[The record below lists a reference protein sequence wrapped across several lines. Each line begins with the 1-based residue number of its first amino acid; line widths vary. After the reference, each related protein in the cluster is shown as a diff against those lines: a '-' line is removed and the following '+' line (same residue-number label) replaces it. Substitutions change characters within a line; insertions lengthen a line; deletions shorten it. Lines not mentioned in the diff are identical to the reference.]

1 MKKKPELL
9 APAGDF
15 EKLKIAIEYG
25 ADAVYAGVSHFSLR
39 CHSGKEFDYETFKK
53 AVDFAHSK
61 GVKVYATVNSFPFEN
76 QLPIVEEHIKRLK
89 EIGVDALI
97 VSTLG
102 VIMKARE
109 IAPEIDIHLSTQA
122 NALNSWDYKA
132 YRDLGVSRIIAAR
145 ETSLKD
151 LIKIKEKVPDVE
163 IEVFVHGA
171 MCFAYSGRCL
181 LSAVQFGRNP
191 NKGSCAN
198 DCRYPYVLYAENPET
213 GTLFKLEEY
222 PEDGTYIMNAKD
234 LCLIKHIPEIIDAG
248 VIDSVK
254 IEGRTKAPYY
264 VAVVTKAYRDA
275 IDEYVNTGK
284 CECDKYYQ
292 EILTTKNRGLTD
304 AYLVKRPYERH
315 DTQNFETS
323 LTYGNWQVAG
333 IVNEDEETFMC
344 KYKIFPGDILEI
356 LYPKNAKISPCE
368 NEIGKVFQKDG
379 KWYLKLNKIITKSG
393 KELEAV
399 HSGNLNPIKLP
410 CKLPYLTFLRKEV
423 EFGPNGK

>member
-1 MKKKPELL
+1 MKKVELL
-9 APAGDF
+9 SPAGDF

-53 AVDFAHSK
+53 AVDYAHSK
-61 GVKVYATVNSFPFEN
+61 GVKVYATVNSFPFES
-76 QLPIVEEHIKRLK
+76 QLSLVENHIKKLK
-89 EIGVDALI
+89 EIGVDAMI
-97 VSTLG
+97 ISTLG
-102 VIMKARE
+102 VIMKAKE

-132 YRDLGVSRIIAAR
+132 YRDIGVKRIIAAR
-145 ETSLKD
+145 ETTLKD

-163 IEVFVHGA
+163 IEIFVHGA

-213 GTLFKLEEY
+213 GKLFKLEEY
-222 PEDGTYIMNAKD
+222 NDGTYIMNAKD
-234 LCLIKHIPEIIDAG
+234 LCLINHIPEILSAG
-248 VIDSVK
+248 VVDSLK

-264 VAVVTKAYRDA
+264 VGVVTKAYRDA
-275 IDEYVNTGK
+275 IDEWYESGK
-284 CECDKYYQ
+284 CECEKYYK

-304 AYLVKRPYERH
+304 AYLVKRPYERD
-315 DTQNFETS
+315 DTQNLETS
-323 LTYGNWQVAG
+323 LTYGEWQVAG

-344 KYKIFPGDILEI
+344 KYKIFPGDKLEI
-356 LYPKNAKISPCE
+356 LVPNEKINECE
-368 NEIGKVFQKDG
+368 NEIGKIYQENN
-379 KWYLKLNKIITKSG
+379 KWYLRLDKILTKNG
-393 KELEAV
+393 KELSSV
-399 HSGNLNPIKLP
+399 HSGNQNPIKLP
-410 CKLPYLTFLRKEV
+410 CKVPYLSFLRKKV
-423 EFGPNGK
+423 EFSPNGI

>member
-1 MKKKPELL
+1 MKKVELL
-9 APAGDF
+9 SPAGDF

-39 CHSGKEFDYETFKK
+39 CHSGKEFNYETFKE
-53 AVDFAHSK
+53 AVDYAHK
-61 GVKVYATVNSFPFEN
+61 RGVKVYATVNSFPFES
-76 QLPIVEEHIKRLK
+76 QLSLVENHIRKLK
-89 EIGVDALI
+89 EIGVDAMI
-97 VSTLG
+97 ISTLG

-132 YRDLGVSRIIAAR
+132 YRDLGVKRIIAAR
-145 ETSLKD
+145 ETTLKD

-163 IEVFVHGA
+163 IEIFVHGA

-213 GTLFKLEEY
+213 NTLFKLEEY
-222 PEDGTYIMNAKD
+222 SDGTYIMNAKD
-234 LCLIKHIPEIIDAG
+234 LCLINHIPEILSAG
-248 VIDSVK
+248 VVDSLK

-264 VAVVTKAYRDA
+264 VGVVTKAYREA
-275 IDEYVNTGK
+275 IDEWYSKGTCD
-284 CECDKYYQ
+284 CEKYYK

-304 AYLVKRPYERH
+304 AYIVKRPYERH
-315 DTQNFETS
+315 DTQNLETS
-323 LTYGNWQVAG
+323 LTYGEWQVAG
-333 IVNEDEETFMC
+333 IVNEDKKTFMC

-356 LYPKNAKISPCE
+356 LASNSDIKECE
-368 NEIGKVFQKDG
+368 NEIGKIYQEDG
-379 KWYLKLNKIITKSG
+379 KWYLRLDKILTLNN
-393 KELEAV
+393 KELKAV

-410 CKLPYLTFLRKEV
+410 CELPYLTFLRKKV
-423 EFGPNGK
+423 EFSPNGV

>member
-1 MKKKPELL
+1 MKKPELL

-39 CHSGKEFDYETFKK
+39 CHSGKEFDYETFKE
-53 AVDFAHSK
+53 AVDYAHER

-76 QLPIVEEHIKRLK
+76 QLPLVESHIKKLK
-89 EIGVDALI
+89 EIGVDAMI
-97 VSTLG
+97 ISTLG
-102 VIMKARE
+102 VIAKAKE

-132 YRDLGVSRIIAAR
+132 YRDFGVKRIIAAR

-163 IEVFVHGA
+163 IEIFVHGA

-213 GTLFKLEEY
+213 GTMFKMEEY
-222 PEDGTYIMNAKD
+222 EDGTYIMNAKD
-234 LCLIKHIPEIIDAG
+234 LCLIKHIPEILDAG
-248 VIDSVK
+248 VVDSLK

-275 IDEYVNTGK
+275 IDEYLSSGK
-284 CECDKYYQ
+284 CDCEKYYK

-304 AYLVKRPYERH
+304 AYLVKRPYERD
-315 DTQNFETS
+315 DTQNLETS
-323 LTYGNWQVAG
+323 LTHGEWQVSG
-333 IVNEDEETFMC
+333 VVTQEGDSFMC
-344 KYKIFPGDILEI
+344 KYKTFPGDVVEI
-356 LYPKNAKISPCE
+356 LLPKNAKISPCE
-368 NEIGKVFQKDG
+368 NEIGKIWQEDG
-379 KWYLKLNKIITKSG
+379 KWYLKFNKIVTKSG
-393 KELEAV
+393 KELNAV
-399 HSGNLNPIKLP
+399 HSGNQNPIMLP
-410 CKLPYLTFLRKEV
+410 CKLPPLTFLRKKV
-423 EFGPNGK
+423 EYSPNGV